1 MREDSQMSEL
11 LRFFKNAQEALA
23 KKGEE
28 DAAFYF
34 EQCSD
39 WIQRGNT
46 IRYDETHKI
55 LGL

>member
-1 MREDSQMSEL
+1 MSEL

-34 EQCSD
+34 EQCAD